1 MGAYKE
7 NETILRAFAIVLV
20 VLIIESIYAIA
31 VTIYGI
37 VTTNSYNELYRQALE
52 KIEQDD
58 VQIKE
63 LLIENRDLK
72 IEYEE
77 LLKDNQKNIEY
88 IRTKGGIIAKVIGVQ
103 SGGIEKYYFDKEV
116 IDNFKELTQIGTEN
130 VVLKH
135 SFNIIDLIEIEDLV
149 SVIDGDTTA
158 VCEVIGTEI
167 RDKNFRKTNEIGVRY
182 MSDEIDIIPLKRI
195 KSIVTKEQFQAMEY
209 EVK

>member
-1 MGAYKE
+1 M
-7 NETILRAFAIVLV
+7 VL
-20 VLIIESIYAIA
+20 
-31 VTIYGI
+31 
-37 VTTNSYNELYRQALE
+37 EL
-52 KIEQDD
+52 
-58 VQIKE
+58 
-63 LLIENRDLK
+63 N
-72 IEYEE
+72 
-77 LLKDNQKNIEY
+77 EY